1 MYVPFTTDQSGTCPR
16 GEIVQFAADPE
27 LKLSLNSSDPT
38 CIETGTAT
46 GLFATSCEAIVTVSL
61 KVPAPGGVVSG
72 VTVIDAD
79 ARPGVGVRP
88 SLAGGALAGQL
99 GGLVPRFATCRVLEF
114 GCRRIAR

>member
-1 MYVPFTTDQSGTCPR
+1 MYVPFTTDQSVTCPR

-61 KVPAPGGVVSG
+61 KVPAPVVVVSG
-72 VTVIDAD
+72 VTVIDAG
-79 ARPGVGVRP
+79 ATPEVGLRP
-88 SLAGGALAGQL
+88 SQVVVSL
-99 GGLVPRFATCRVLEF
+99 GVPLSQPIPRFAIWIIC
-114 GCRRIAR
+114 G

>member
-1 MYVPFTTDQSGTCPR
+1 MYVPFTTDQSGTFPR

-61 KVPAPGGVVSG
+61 KVPAPVVVGSG
-72 VTVIDAD
+72 VTVIDAG
-79 ARPGVGVRP
+79 ARPEVGLRP
-88 SLAGGALAGQL
+88 SQAVVSLAVQLSVPVRELA
-99 GGLVPRFATCRVLEF
+99 
-114 GCRRIAR
+114 I